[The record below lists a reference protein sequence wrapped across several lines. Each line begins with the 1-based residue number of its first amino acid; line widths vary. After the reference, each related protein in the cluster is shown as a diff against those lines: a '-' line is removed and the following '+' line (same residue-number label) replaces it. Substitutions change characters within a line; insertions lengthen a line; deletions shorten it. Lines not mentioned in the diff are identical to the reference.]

1 MNIFLSS
8 KLVHWKHVKMGAHK
22 DLSQGPKLPV
32 FLGVPSVQWLRTTK
46 SVLSRDSWRTG
57 NWVMAA
63 KDSAMCVG
71 KEG

>member
-1 MNIFLSS
+1 MNIFFVL
-8 KLVHWKHVKMGAHK
+8 KVGTLEARKMGAHK
-22 DLSQGPKLPV
+22 DLGPKLPV